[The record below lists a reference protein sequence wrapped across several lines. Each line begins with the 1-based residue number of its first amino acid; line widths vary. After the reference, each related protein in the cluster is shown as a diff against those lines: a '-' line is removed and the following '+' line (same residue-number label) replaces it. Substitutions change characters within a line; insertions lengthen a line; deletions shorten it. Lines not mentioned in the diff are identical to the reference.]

1 MLRVSLFSST
11 SKNQHDTM
19 KILHIEYQ
27 SIRGYYFFKR
37 RPHTAIEMQLEKEE
51 DKSYD
56 VNAMVIKMPDLIQI
70 DTQYLNITV
79 RPCKGKEPEQKVK
92 DNAGKVIG
100 RVPANISMIFK
111 ELITS
116 NQVKKITCM
125 STDNPN
131 ISKVPPSRQ
140 YFRKNQDGFDR
151 RGGGGIIPCQY
162 IIYCCDSTFEK
173 LRNILHESL
182 KELKFQGTEKLFI
195 PTEEDELSRSIYP
208 W

>member
-37 RPHTAIEMQLEKEE
+37 RPHTAIEMLLEKEE

-70 DTQYLNITV
+70 DTQYLDITV

-100 RVPANISMIFK
+100 QVPANICKIFK

-116 NQVKKITCM
+116 NQVKKITCI

-131 ISKVPPSRQ
+131 ISKVPPSQ
-140 YFRKNQDGFDR
+140 QSFRKNQDGFDR

>member
-1 MLRVSLFSST
+1 MLRVSFFSST

-19 KILHIEYQ
+19 KILHIEYS

-37 RPHTAIEMQLEKEE
+37 RPHTAIEMLLEKEE

-70 DTQYLNITV
+70 DTQYLDITV

-92 DNAGKVIG
+92 DNADKVIG
-100 RVPANISMIFK
+100 RVAANICKVFK

-125 STDNPN
+125 STENPN
-131 ISKVPPSRQ
+131 ISKVPPSQ
-140 YFRKNQDGFDR
+140 QSFRKNQHGFDR
-151 RGGGGIIPCQY
+151 RGGGGIIPCRY
-162 IIYCCDSTFEK
+162 IIYCYDSTFEK
-173 LRNILHESL
+173 VRYILHESL
-182 KELKFQGTEKLFI
+182 KELKFQGSETLFI
-195 PTEEDELSRSIYP
+195 PTEEDEPSRSTCP

>member
-19 KILHIEYQ
+19 KILHIEYS

-37 RPHTAIEMQLEKEE
+37 RPHTAIEMLLEKEE

-100 RVPANISMIFK
+100 RVPANICKIFK

-116 NQVKKITCM
+116 NQVKKITCI

-131 ISKVPPSRQ
+131 ISKVPPSQQ

>member
-37 RPHTAIEMQLEKEE
+37 RPHTAIEMLLEKEE

-92 DNAGKVIG
+92 DNADKVIG

-131 ISKVPPSRQ
+131 ISKVPPSQQ

>member
-37 RPHTAIEMQLEKEE
+37 RPHTAIEMLLEKEE

-100 RVPANISMIFK
+100 RVPANICKILK

-131 ISKVPPSRQ
+131 IRKVPPSQ
-140 YFRKNQDGFDR
+140 QSFRKNQHGFDW
-151 RGGGGIIPCQY
+151 RGDGGIIPCRY
-162 IIYCCDSTFEK
+162 IIYCYDSTLEK
-173 LRNILHESL
+173 VRNILHESL
-182 KELKFQGTEKLFI
+182 KELKFQGTETLFI
-195 PTEEDELSRSIYP
+195 PTDEDACP

>member
-1 MLRVSLFSST
+1 MLRVSFFSSR

-19 KILHIEYQ
+19 KILHIEYS

-37 RPHTAIEMQLEKEE
+37 RPHTAIEMLLEKEE

-56 VNAMVIKMPDLIQI
+56 VNPMIIKMPDLIQI
-70 DTQYLNITV
+70 DTQYLDIKV
-79 RPCKGKEPEQKVK
+79 RPCKGKEPEQKVN

-100 RVPANISMIFK
+100 RVPANIFEILK

-125 STDNPN
+125 STDNLN
-131 ISKVPPSRQ
+131 ISKVPPSQ
-140 YFRKNQDGFDR
+140 QSFRKNQDGFDR

-162 IIYCCDSTFEK
+162 IIYGYDSTFEK

-182 KELKFQGTEKLFI
+182 KELKFQGNETLFI
-195 PTEEDELSRSIYP
+195 PTEEDEPSRSTYP